1 MGTGWERSQVRT
13 PGALYTCTH
22 HVHTT
27 HITHANIR
35 KHTRTWLPVLPQTRG
50 RTWVLQSYA
59 LLLIQV
65 GHKQYGA
72 DSCTLTGPSQPYSAW
87 STTLLSFRKVNAVY
101 LVYPCEASARQQAD
115 KMRKS
120 NKK

>member
-1 MGTGWERSQVRT
+1 MHMAPCPPPDMGEDMDLT
-13 PGALYTCTH
+13 
-22 HVHTT
+22 
-27 HITHANIR
+27 I
-35 KHTRTWLPVLPQTRG
+35 
-50 RTWVLQSYA
+50 SYA

-115 KMRKS
+115 KMWKS
-120 NKK
+120 NEK